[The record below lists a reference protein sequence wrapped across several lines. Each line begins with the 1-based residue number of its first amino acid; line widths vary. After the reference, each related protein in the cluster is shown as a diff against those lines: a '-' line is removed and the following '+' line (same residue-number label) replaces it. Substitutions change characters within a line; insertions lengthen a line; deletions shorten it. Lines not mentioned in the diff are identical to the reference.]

1 MQDAL
6 RCCGARCA
14 LVARMKYLALLA
26 VLVVIYMVFL
36 RASPVNSVK
45 EAMDQTEMNSLSTG
59 PRAAATAPATARGPA
74 PAATPNTTGLRA
86 PITRTHAALD
96 AVKARNG
103 AGEF

>member
-1 MQDAL
+1 
-6 RCCGARCA
+6 
-14 LVARMKYLALLA
+14 MKYLALLA

-45 EAMDQTEMNSLSTG
+45 EAMDQTEMNALSTG
-59 PRAAATAPATARGPA
+59 PRAAATAPATVRGPA
-74 PAATPNTTGLRA
+74 PAAATPNTTGLRA

>member
-1 MQDAL
+1 
-6 RCCGARCA
+6 
-14 LVARMKYLALLA
+14 MKYLALLA

-36 RASPVNSVK
+36 KASPVNSVK

-59 PRAAATAPATARGPA
+59 AKPGPTATAATMTPGAPT
-74 PAATPNTTGLRA
+74 PAAQKNTTGLRA

-103 AGEF
+103 TGEF

>member
-1 MQDAL
+1 
-6 RCCGARCA
+6 
-14 LVARMKYLALLA
+14 MKYLALLA

-36 RASPVNSVK
+36 KASPVNSVK

-59 PRAAATAPATARGPA
+59 AKPGPTATATATTTTPGAPTPA
-74 PAATPNTTGLRA
+74 PQKNSTGLRA

-103 AGEF
+103 TGEF